1 MATWTTGKLTNT
13 KFEIL
18 PAGEYPAVIKSVTPG
33 YQTTGKLAGSEKV
46 TLEVVID
53 SRCTIRDNLI
63 IAPSLGWKLDQLSHA
78 VGNKEGQKFELD
90 DSLVGVPVRVKL
102 SMIEVPK
109 KNGEG
114 MMRVNRIDRY
124 VAATKSDKLNED
136 DFN

>member
-1 MATWTTGKLTNT
+1 MCSSDL
-13 KFEIL
+13 
-18 PAGEYPAVIKSVTPG
+18 
-33 YQTTGKLAGSEKV
+33 
-46 TLEVVID
+46 
-53 SRCTIRDNLI
+53 
-63 IAPSLGWKLDQLSHA
+63 